1 MAPES
6 AIAIPSARTGYDA
19 MNDEEV
25 EIVAAELAKVGGVAW
40 YPGRESGPVL
50 RVITERYRDRARA
63 AIAALD
69 RHRARRSNAPQPG
82 GPDHELQAPDR
93 ATFQPTGRMRKGATV
108 IYRPPGDRRAYPCTV
123 ERISEGFVYLVPQ
136 AREPVGWVP
145 ASEIWDNPN
154 FLSDLKSEEEALDAN
169 ASHA

>member
-6 AIAIPSARTGYDA
+6 AIGDPVGPDRIRA

-40 YPGRESGPVL
+40 YPGRESGSVL
-50 RVITERYRDRARA
+50 RVVTERYRDRARA

-69 RHRARRSNAPQPG
+69 RHRARQSNAIQPE
-82 GPDHELQAPDR
+82 GPGHELQSSDR
-93 ATFQPTGRMRKGATV
+93 ATFQPTGQMRKGATV

-123 ERISEGFVYLVPQ
+123 ERISEDFVYLVPQ
-136 AREPVGWVP
+136 AMNPIGWVP
-145 ASEIWDNPN
+145 TSEIWNNPN
-154 FLSDLKSEEEALDAN
+154 FLSDLKSEEEAIGTETP
-169 ASHA
+169 HT